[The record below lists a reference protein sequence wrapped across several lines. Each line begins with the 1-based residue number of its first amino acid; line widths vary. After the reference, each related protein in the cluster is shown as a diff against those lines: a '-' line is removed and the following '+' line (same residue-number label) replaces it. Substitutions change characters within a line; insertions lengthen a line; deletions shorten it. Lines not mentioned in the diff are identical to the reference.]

1 MWAISE
7 LAMKV
12 PRGLRLVI
20 RNIWATDEAVSRPKP
35 LTAPAWLMRWVAFAG
50 ASAEIELEC
59 EWELGKAFLGLRKA
73 LPMTESE
80 MRRPGSDE
88 ARTTIHDVAAR
99 AGVSIATVSKA
110 LNGNGRM
117 MAETRRRVLNAAQE
131 LNFRPNALARGL
143 HSKRSFTVGLLT
155 DDVYGRFALP
165 VMAGVSE
172 GLIDHGVSVFL
183 CTVEDNHDLA
193 QSHLDAMMEKQVDGI
208 IVTGKRVDK
217 LLPVD
222 LQGLPV
228 PVVHVMSEGPAD
240 QVSFR
245 PDEAQGAELAVRHLI
260 ADGRRRIAHVTGPE
274 RFRVARERAATW
286 QKALDEAGFPAPAP
300 GPMFGL
306 WSEAWGHEA
315 VADLWSRPAPQPDA
329 VFCGND
335 QIARGVIDALRE
347 RGVNVPVDVAV
358 VGFDNWEIVA
368 NETRPPLSSVDM
380 NLREMGRQAG
390 LTLLAVIN
398 GEEVAPGIKALPCT
412 LRVRQSSG
420 GPAARA
426 E

>member
-1 MWAISE
+1 
-7 LAMKV
+7 
-12 PRGLRLVI
+12 
-20 RNIWATDEAVSRPKP
+20 
-35 LTAPAWLMRWVAFAG
+35 
-50 ASAEIELEC
+50 
-59 EWELGKAFLGLRKA
+59 
-73 LPMTESE
+73 
-80 MRRPGSDE
+80 MRRRNPEQG
-88 ARTTIHDVAAR
+88 RITIRDVAAH

-110 LNGNGRM
+110 LTGNGRM
-117 MAETRRRVLNAAQE
+117 TAQTRERILRAAQE

-183 CTVEDNHDLA
+183 CAIEDNAVLA
-193 QSHLDAMMEKQVDGI
+193 QSHLDAMLEKQVDGI
-208 IVTGKRVDK
+208 IVAGKRVDRV
-217 LLPVD
+217 LPVD
-222 LQGLPV
+222 LEGLPV
-228 PVVHVMSEGPAD
+228 PVVHVMSEGPKD
-240 QVSFR
+240 RVSFR
-245 PDEAQGAELAVRHLI
+245 PDEAQGARLAVAHLI
-260 ADGRRRIAHVTGPE
+260 ADGRTRIAHITGPA
-274 RFRVARERAATW
+274 RFRVAGERAEAW
-286 QKALDEAGFPAPAP
+286 RDALDSAGMTGV
-300 GPMFGL
+300 GPLFGR

-315 VADLWSRPAPQPDA
+315 VADLWAQTGQKPDA

-347 RGVNVPVDVAV
+347 RGVQVPADVAV

-380 NLREMGRQAG
+380 NLRELGRQAG

-398 GEEVAPGIKALPCT
+398 GEEVAPGIKALPCI

-426 E
+426 G

>member
-1 MWAISE
+1 
-7 LAMKV
+7 
-12 PRGLRLVI
+12 
-20 RNIWATDEAVSRPKP
+20 
-35 LTAPAWLMRWVAFAG
+35 
-50 ASAEIELEC
+50 
-59 EWELGKAFLGLRKA
+59 
-73 LPMTESE
+73 
-80 MRRPGSDE
+80 MRRSVPGE
-88 ARTTIHDVAAR
+88 PRATIHDVAAR

-117 MAETRRRVLNAAQE
+117 MDETRSRVLLATEE

-183 CTVEDNHDLA
+183 CTIEDNPVLA
-193 QSHLDAMMEKQVDGI
+193 QSHLDAMMDKQVDGI
-208 IVTGKRVDK
+208 IVAGKRVDRM
-217 LLPVD
+217 LPVD

-228 PVVHVMSEGPAD
+228 PVVYVMSEGPED
-240 QVSFR
+240 YVSFR
-245 PDEAQGAELAVRHLI
+245 PDEAQGARLAVAHLI
-260 ADGRRRIAHVTGPE
+260 ADGRQRIAHVTGPD
-274 RFRVARERAATW
+274 RFRVARERAAAW
-286 QKALDEAGFPAPAP
+286 QDVLAEAGLVDPAPAP
-300 GPMFGL
+300 MFGR

-315 VADLWSRPAPQPDA
+315 VADLWARPGPHPDA

-347 RGVNVPVDVAV
+347 RGVQVPADVAV
-358 VGFDNWEIVA
+358 VGYDNWEIMA

-380 NLREMGRQAG
+380 NLRELGRQAG

-398 GEEVAPGIKALPCT
+398 GEEVAPGIKTLPCI

-420 GPAARA
+420 RPATRA